1 MNIDD
6 NTKPKT
12 EWTTIICLDIPW
24 LPLKVWPVFGA
35 RGEIKHTSLTS
46 PPPCFPGN
54 FMEALKKFHQSFRT
68 PKNAFWTPRNGF
80 SAPSFHP
87 KIEIWHQKRG
97 FPTPNFLFRAPASRC
112 TKNGQTHPCTRFALV
127 VHQYPPRAPK
137 TGQTFLSQ
145 PGAWQEIYI
154 YVLYYIIYICI
165 SKVQVPTGV
174 FYYYSTVHMSLFIAS
189 LPEKK
194 KKANVSEIMFQ
205 WGKDRC
211 YLSNNYFRVGLRTK
225 VILPT

>member
-12 EWTTIICLDIPW
+12 AWKTIICLDIPW
-24 LPLKVWPVFGA
+24 LALKVWPVFGA

-46 PPPCFPGN
+46 PPPCYPGN
-54 FMEALKKFHQSFRT
+54 FMVKPSRSFIRVSELQKMHSE
-68 PKNAFWTPRNGF
+68 PQEWNGF

-112 TKNGQTHPCTRFALV
+112 TKNGQTHPCTRFAPV
-127 VHQYPPRAPK
+127 VHQYPPSTKNWPNV
-137 TGQTFLSQ
+137 LSQ

-205 WGKDRC
+205 RKGS
-211 YLSNNYFRVGLRTK
+211 L
-225 VILPT
+225 LP